1 MDEKDLQGFI
11 DIQRD
16 SSKFYLVI
24 TFSIFVIGLFII
36 FIGYKLK
43 SSDENLL
50 KLGLQIGGAFVS
62 SLGTFSLKEFL
73 NRIEKIKTVTRLIF
87 LKGKIIKMVEGNQ
100 DSNAASDL
108 KRIDDTLWTF
118 INKAVAA

>member
-16 SSKFYLVI
+16 SSRFYLVI
-24 TFSIFVIGLFII
+24 TFSIFIIGLFII
-36 FIGYKLK
+36 FIGFMLK

-73 NRIEKIKTVTRLIF
+73 NRLEKIKTVTRLIF